1 MREGGPG
8 RVVKVMGCEDD
19 GWRYQG
25 RWVVRVMGC
34 EGDGWRYQGRWV
46 VRVMGGGIRED
57 GL

>member
-1 MREGGPG
+1 MEVSG
-8 RVVKVMGCEDD
+8 KMGCEGD

-25 RWVVRVMGC
+25 RWVVM
-34 EGDGWRYQGRWV
+34 GDGWRYQGRWV

>member
-1 MREGGPG
+1 MEVSG
-8 RVVKVMGCEDD
+8 K
-19 GWRYQG
+19 
-25 RWVVRVMGC
+25 MGC